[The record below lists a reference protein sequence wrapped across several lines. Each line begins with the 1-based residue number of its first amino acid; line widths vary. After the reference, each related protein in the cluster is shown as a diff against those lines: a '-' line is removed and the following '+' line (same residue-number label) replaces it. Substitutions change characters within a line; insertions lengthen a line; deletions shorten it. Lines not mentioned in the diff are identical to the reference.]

1 MHKRYTLVTWSLPGF
16 HVNVLLPAQRWL
28 LLTPTCSASP
38 CGCLSATWAHSSW
51 YLVPVVCMKIVLSY
65 WNSSKQGNG
74 TGCLSWSVHSPAL
87 TGLSVPVGQHG
98 VVVPINGSCARTAS
112 SDGLSWP
119 PPTLGDRNLVMVLH
133 RSTCNS
139 PSFFQVSPFFLYYF
153 GFTHHSLGFS
163 LANWQYCFC
172 FSIWA
177 LLCCWC
183 LCSPSLTWYH
193 ASFFLSPKRWCSKS
207 LLLQCFLKLKLGGV
221 TYSSVTKC
229 MSLANCPEWQ
239 CFSMLKAH

>member
-28 LLTPTCSASP
+28 LLTPTCSASL
-38 CGCLSATWAHSSW
+38 CGCWSATWAHSSW

-119 PPTLGDRNLVMVLH
+119 PPPLEIEILLWFCTEVHVIALV
-133 RSTCNS
+133 SS
-139 PSFFQVSPFFLYYF
+139 KFLLF
-153 GFTHHSLGFS
+153 
-163 LANWQYCFC
+163 
-172 FSIWA
+172 
-177 LLCCWC
+177 
-183 LCSPSLTWYH
+183 
-193 ASFFLSPKRWCSKS
+193 S
-207 LLLQCFLKLKLGGV
+207 LLLWI
-221 TYSSVTKC
+221 YSSQPWVFSGKLAVLFLLFYLSS
-229 MSLANCPEWQ
+229 SLLLVFVQPFFDLVSCIVL
-239 CFSMLKAH
+239 FIS

>member
-51 YLVPVVCMKIVLSY
+51 YLVPVVCMEIVLSY

-74 TGCLSWSVHSPAL
+74 TGCLSCSVHSPAL

-119 PPTLGDRNLVMVLH
+119 PPPLEIEILLWFCTEVHVIALV
-133 RSTCNS
+133 SS
-139 PSFFQVSPFFLYYF
+139 KFLLF
-153 GFTHHSLGFS
+153 
-163 LANWQYCFC
+163 
-172 FSIWA
+172 
-177 LLCCWC
+177 
-183 LCSPSLTWYH
+183 
-193 ASFFLSPKRWCSKS
+193 S
-207 LLLQCFLKLKLGGV
+207 LLLWI
-221 TYSSVTKC
+221 YSSQPWVFSGKLAVLFLLFYLSS
-229 MSLANCPEWQ
+229 SLLLVFVQPFFDLVQIMHRSFYLLNVDAASLCSCSVFLN
-239 CFSMLKAH
+239 

>member
-28 LLTPTCSASP
+28 LLTPTCSASL
-38 CGCLSATWAHSSW
+38 CGCWSATWAHSSW

-74 TGCLSWSVHSPAL
+74 TGCLSCSVHSPAL

-119 PPTLGDRNLVMVLH
+119 PPPLEIEILL
-133 RSTCNS
+133 
-139 PSFFQVSPFFLYYF
+139 
-153 GFTHHSLGFS
+153 
-163 LANWQYCFC
+163 WFC
-172 FSIWA
+172 TEVHVIA
-177 LLCCWC
+177 LL
-183 LCSPSLTWYH
+183 SSK
-193 ASFFLSPKRWCSKS
+193 FLLFS
-207 LLLQCFLKLKLGGV
+207 LLLWI
-221 TYSSVTKC
+221 YSSQPWVFSGKLAVLFLLFYLSSSLLLVFVQPFFDLVSC
-229 MSLANCPEWQ
+229 MVLFIS
-239 CFSMLKAH
+239 

>member
-1 MHKRYTLVTWSLPGF
+1 MYKRYTLVTWSLPGF

-38 CGCLSATWAHSSW
+38 CGCWSATWAHSSW

-74 TGCLSWSVHSPAL
+74 TGCLSCSVHSPAL

-119 PPTLGDRNLVMVLH
+119 PPPLEIEILLWFCTEVHVIALV
-133 RSTCNS
+133 SS
-139 PSFFQVSPFFLYYF
+139 KFLLF
-153 GFTHHSLGFS
+153 
-163 LANWQYCFC
+163 
-172 FSIWA
+172 
-177 LLCCWC
+177 
-183 LCSPSLTWYH
+183 
-193 ASFFLSPKRWCSKS
+193 S
-207 LLLQCFLKLKLGGV
+207 LLLWI
-221 TYSSVTKC
+221 YSSQPWVFSGKLAVLFLLFYLSS
-229 MSLANCPEWQ
+229 SLLLVFVQPFFDLVSCIVL
-239 CFSMLKAH
+239 FIS

>member
-38 CGCLSATWAHSSW
+38 CGCWSATWAHSSW

-65 WNSSKQGNG
+65 WNSSKQGDG

-119 PPTLGDRNLVMVLH
+119 PPPLEIEILL
-133 RSTCNS
+133 
-139 PSFFQVSPFFLYYF
+139 
-153 GFTHHSLGFS
+153 
-163 LANWQYCFC
+163 WFC
-172 FSIWA
+172 TEVHVIA
-177 LLCCWC
+177 LL
-183 LCSPSLTWYH
+183 SSK
-193 ASFFLSPKRWCSKS
+193 FLLFS
-207 LLLQCFLKLKLGGV
+207 LLLWI
-221 TYSSVTKC
+221 YSSQPWVFSGKLAVLFLLFYLSSSLLLVFVQPFFDLVSC
-229 MSLANCPEWQ
+229 MVLFIS
-239 CFSMLKAH
+239 

>member
-51 YLVPVVCMKIVLSY
+51 YLVPVVCMEIVLSY

-119 PPTLGDRNLVMVLH
+119 PPPLEIEILLWFCTEVHVIALV
-133 RSTCNS
+133 SS
-139 PSFFQVSPFFLYYF
+139 KFLLF
-153 GFTHHSLGFS
+153 
-163 LANWQYCFC
+163 
-172 FSIWA
+172 
-177 LLCCWC
+177 
-183 LCSPSLTWYH
+183 
-193 ASFFLSPKRWCSKS
+193 S
-207 LLLQCFLKLKLGGV
+207 LLLWI
-221 TYSSVTKC
+221 YSSQPWVFSGKLAVLFLLFYLSS
-229 MSLANCPEWQ
+229 SLLLVFVQPFFDLVQIMHRSFYLLNVDAASLCSCSVFLN
-239 CFSMLKAH
+239 

>member
-1 MHKRYTLVTWSLPGF
+1 MYKRYTLVTWSLPGF

-51 YLVPVVCMKIVLSY
+51 YLVPVACMEIVLSY
-65 WNSSKQGNG
+65 WNSSKQGDG

-119 PPTLGDRNLVMVLH
+119 PPPLEIEILLWFCTEVHVIALV
-133 RSTCNS
+133 SS
-139 PSFFQVSPFFLYYF
+139 KFLLF
-153 GFTHHSLGFS
+153 
-163 LANWQYCFC
+163 
-172 FSIWA
+172 
-177 LLCCWC
+177 
-183 LCSPSLTWYH
+183 
-193 ASFFLSPKRWCSKS
+193 S
-207 LLLQCFLKLKLGGV
+207 LLLWI
-221 TYSSVTKC
+221 YSSQPWVFSGKLAVLFLLFYLSS
-229 MSLANCPEWQ
+229 SLLLVFVQPFFDLVSCIVL
-239 CFSMLKAH
+239 FIS

>member
-119 PPTLGDRNLVMVLH
+119 PPPLEIEILLWFCTEVHVIALV
-133 RSTCNS
+133 SS
-139 PSFFQVSPFFLYYF
+139 KFLLF
-153 GFTHHSLGFS
+153 
-163 LANWQYCFC
+163 
-172 FSIWA
+172 
-177 LLCCWC
+177 
-183 LCSPSLTWYH
+183 
-193 ASFFLSPKRWCSKS
+193 S
-207 LLLQCFLKLKLGGV
+207 LLLWI
-221 TYSSVTKC
+221 YSSQPWVFSGKLAVLFLLFYLSSSDVGVC
-229 MSLANCPEWQ
+229 AALLWLGIMHGSFYLLNVDAVSLCSCSVFLN
-239 CFSMLKAH
+239 

>member
-74 TGCLSWSVHSPAL
+74 TGCLSCSVHSPAL

-119 PPTLGDRNLVMVLH
+119 PPPLEIEILLWFCTEVHVIALVSSKFLLFFSITLDLLI
-133 RSTCNS
+133 TA
-139 PSFFQVSPFFLYYF
+139 
-153 GFTHHSLGFS
+153 LGF
-163 LANWQYCFC
+163 LWQTGSTVSAFLSEL
-172 FSIWA
+172 FW
-177 LLCCWC
+177 CWC

-193 ASFFLSPKRWCSKS
+193 AWFFLSPKRWCSKS

>member
-38 CGCLSATWAHSSW
+38 CGCWSATWAHSSW

-74 TGCLSWSVHSPAL
+74 TGCLSCSVHSPAL

-119 PPTLGDRNLVMVLH
+119 PPPLEIEILLWFCTEVHVIALV
-133 RSTCNS
+133 SS
-139 PSFFQVSPFFLYYF
+139 KFLLF
-153 GFTHHSLGFS
+153 
-163 LANWQYCFC
+163 
-172 FSIWA
+172 
-177 LLCCWC
+177 
-183 LCSPSLTWYH
+183 
-193 ASFFLSPKRWCSKS
+193 S
-207 LLLQCFLKLKLGGV
+207 LLLWI
-221 TYSSVTKC
+221 YSSQPWVFSGKLAVLFLLFYLSSSLLLVFVQPFFDLVSC
-229 MSLANCPEWQ
+229 MVLFIS
-239 CFSMLKAH
+239 